1 MNLQIYKPNSKNSG
15 AAFNFSIDTRGE
27 KPIFYVN
34 AILQHSWNDST
45 KTGSFSGNKDNP
57 DKKLAIKLNE
67 FELGEMLSTFNT
79 RIPWSGFH
87 DFNDNKTSISLTP
100 WDKTK
105 KLKDKT
111 GNFHE
116 FVLPAF
122 GFSVTRNGSQNFRI
136 SLEPGEAEV
145 LKRFIG
151 NYLDLFLKSTSKMQK
166 NNSSNSPNR
175 DNSVN
180 QYDDDPSGSAF

>member
-15 AAFNFSIDTRGE
+15 AAFNFSIDNRNE

-67 FELGEMLSTFNT
+67 FELGEILSSLNS
-79 RIPWSGFH
+79 RIPWAGFH
-87 DFNDNKTSISLTP
+87 DFNDNKTAISLTP

-105 KLKDKT
+105 KVKDKN
-111 GNFHE
+111 GSVHE
-116 FVLPAF
+116 FTLPAF
-122 GFSVTRNGSQNFRI
+122 GFSVTRNGSQHFRI

-145 LKRFIG
+145 LKRLIIK
-151 NYLDLFLKSTSKMQK
+151 YLDLFFESTIKADKGSPSKK
-166 NNSSNSPNR
+166 
-175 DNSVN
+175 SVN
-180 QYDDDPSGSAF
+180 NNVDDEDDSSSSPF